1 MAPSSLL
8 LRSVT
13 GWRLKNTV
21 DHSDKL
27 SMIRVLL
34 VFYHMSENALILF
47 VLQNMCINKMFVFSH
62 VQTSK
67 LYAINPNSAALLN
80 VA

>member
-47 VLQNMCINKMFVFSH
+47 VLQNMCIIRCLFLV
-62 VQTSK
+62 
-67 LYAINPNSAALLN
+67 INPNGAGLLN